1 MRSFEFVQ
9 RGRECLF
16 GEAARPSPVILHQ
29 ASIILKSTQALNL
42 TQLHTRLPLYLA
54 DPQVQCVVDRFL
66 RMVIMLAH
74 LHANAHKYVVGYSRC
89 VNKMVSME
97 T

>member
-1 MRSFEFVQ
+1 M
-9 RGRECLF
+9 F

-29 ASIILKSTQALNL
+29 ASIILKSNQALNL
-42 TQLHTRLPLYLA
+42 TQLHIRLPVYLA
-54 DPQVQCVVDRFL
+54 EVQCVVDRFL

-89 VNKMVSME
+89 VNKMLSME

>member
-1 MRSFEFVQ
+1 MFVW
-9 RGRECLF
+9 GGSKTVPGNSAPGF
-16 GEAARPSPVILHQ
+16 
-29 ASIILKSTQALNL
+29 IILKSNQALNL
-42 TQLHTRLPLYLA
+42 TQLHIRLPVYLV